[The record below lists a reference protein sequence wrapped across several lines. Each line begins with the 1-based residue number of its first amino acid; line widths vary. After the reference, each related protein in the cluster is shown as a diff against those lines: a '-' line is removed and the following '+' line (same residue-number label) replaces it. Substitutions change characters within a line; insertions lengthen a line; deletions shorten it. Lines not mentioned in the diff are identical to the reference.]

1 MIKGKKNKKAFIE
14 EVSGLQN
21 ILANFSSS
29 DQHYANGINRLIDYA
44 QSNQKEKVRV
54 LFRILNSFPKV
65 KPGVKR
71 QDYKLFLLDF
81 ETQISKLG
89 LTGEFLND
97 DLDEKEQKI
106 IDLYRDEN
114 ITKKLQII
122 EFLNSDV
129 ADPSQHSS
137 LGKSKM
143 IIDLLQRLKN
153 SYDPTSDTL
162 LGTELGISFE
172 DFQEDL
178 MALEE
183 EKRILIFRIVNA
195 LRGGF
200 IKNELASFI
209 CQEIINSGIDA
220 DKAHKEKLSDESK
233 IIEKLTIAEKSNE
246 FQRSRDIAERKKSRN
261 PEPRYDSIFWA
272 IAMSLFAIG
281 LWYFINSL

>member
-1 MIKGKKNKKAFIE
+1 MIKGKKNRKAFIE
-14 EVSGLQN
+14 EISGLQN

-54 LFRILNSFPKV
+54 LLRILSAFPQI

-71 QDYKLFLLDF
+71 QDYKLFLSDF
-81 ETQISKLG
+81 ESQISKVG
-89 LTGEFLND
+89 LTDEFLND
-97 DLDEKEQKI
+97 DLDEKEQKL

-114 ITKKLQII
+114 ITRKLRII
-122 EFLNSDV
+122 EFLNSDI
-129 ADPSQHSS
+129 ADPSQPSS

-153 SYDPTSDTL
+153 SYDPSSDTL
-162 LGTELGISFE
+162 LGAELGISFE

-178 MALEE
+178 MAIEE

-209 CQEIINSGIDA
+209 CQEIINSGIDE
-220 DKAHKEKLSDESK
+220 DKAHKEKLSDECQ
-233 IIEKLTIAEKSNE
+233 IIEKLTVADKSNE
-246 FQRSRDIAERKKSRN
+246 FQRSREIAERKKSRN